1 MEFFSEAS
9 IAMERFFDMGG
20 PVLYAIFVVLLLM
33 WGLILER
40 FWYLRAVFPA
50 EATGVIQAWDSRRD
64 TTSWY
69 AGRIRDAMIAD
80 VHQNLHRNLLLIKT
94 LIALCP
100 LLGLLGTV
108 TGMISVFD
116 VMAVAGTSNARAMA
130 GGVSRATVPTMSGMV
145 AALSGMYFSV
155 RLQQR
160 ADMEADKL
168 EDSLQHH

>member
-1 MEFFSEAS
+1 MEFFSDAS
-9 IAMERFFDMGG
+9 LAMERFFDMGG

-40 FWYLRAVFPA
+40 FWYLRSVFPG
-50 EATGVIQAWDSRRD
+50 EARGVIEVWDGRKD

-69 AGRIRDAMIAD
+69 AGRIRDAMISD
-80 VHQNLHRNLLLIKT
+80 VNQNLHRHLLLIKT
-94 LIALCP
+94 LIAICP

-116 VMAVAGTSNARAMA
+116 VMAVAGTGNARAMA

-145 AALSGMYFSV
+145 AALSGMYFAI

-160 ADMEADKL
+160 ADVETNKL
-168 EDSLQHH
+168 EDALQHH

>member
-1 MEFFSEAS
+1 MQFFTEAT
-9 IAMERFFDMGG
+9 IALERFFDMGG
-20 PVLYAIFVVLLLM
+20 PVLYGIFVVLLLM

-40 FWYLRAVFPA
+40 FWYLRSVFPGEIRA
-50 EATGVIQAWDSRRD
+50 VIEAWNNRPD
-64 TTSWY
+64 TTSWN
-69 AGRIRDAMIAD
+69 AGRIREAMISEMN
-80 VHQNLHRNLLLIKT
+80 QNLHRNLLLIKT

-116 VMAVAGTSNARAMA
+116 VMAVAGTGNARAMA
-130 GGVSRATVPTMSGMV
+130 GGVSRATVPTMCGMV

-160 ADMEADKL
+160 ADVETQKV
-168 EDSLQHH
+168 EDILQHH

>member
-1 MEFFSEAS
+1 MEFFSEAV
-9 IAMERFFDMGG
+9 IALQRFFDMGG
-20 PVLYAIFVVLLLM
+20 PVLYAIFFVLLLM
-33 WGLILER
+33 WGFILER
-40 FWYLRAVFPA
+40 LWYLRSVFPG
-50 EATGVIQAWDSRRD
+50 EVRSVIEVWDRRKD

-69 AGRIRDAMIAD
+69 AGRIREAMISD
-80 VHQNLHRNLLLIKT
+80 VNQNLHRNMLLIKT

-116 VMAVAGTSNARAMA
+116 VMAIAGTSNARAMA

-145 AALSGMYFSV
+145 AALSGMYFTV

-160 ADMEADKL
+160 ADVETEKL
-168 EDSLQHH
+168 EDALQHH